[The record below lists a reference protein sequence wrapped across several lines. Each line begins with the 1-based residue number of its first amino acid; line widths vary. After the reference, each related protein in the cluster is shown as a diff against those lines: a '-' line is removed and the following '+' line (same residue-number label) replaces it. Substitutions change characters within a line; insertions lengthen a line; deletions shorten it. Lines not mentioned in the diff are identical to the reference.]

1 VSRTPAAYAHGVLIV
16 ALMFLGAVALMGFAI
31 SVDPAVDGFVGT
43 LGDVAPYF
51 SGGLLATG
59 ASRAWRELE
68 IRTRRSRDQRRDDP
82 GPV

>member
-1 VSRTPAAYAHGVLIV
+1 MARPPAAYARGVLIA
-16 ALMFLGAVALMGFAI
+16 ALMFLGAIALMGFAI
-31 SVDPAVDGFVGT
+31 SVDPGPDGFIGT
-43 LGDVAPYF
+43 LGDVAPYM

-68 IRTRRSRDQRRDDP
+68 IRTKRSRDQRRDDP